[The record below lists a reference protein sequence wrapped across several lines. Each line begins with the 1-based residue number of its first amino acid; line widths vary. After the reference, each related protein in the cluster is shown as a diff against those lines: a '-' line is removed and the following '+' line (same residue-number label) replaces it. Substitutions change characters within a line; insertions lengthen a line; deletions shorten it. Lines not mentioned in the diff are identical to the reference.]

1 MQLNQYYSVEA
12 SGHQMSSVV
21 INTPLLLPGEVN
33 ISQLQGEIE
42 FNTLLFDKP
51 YN

>member
-1 MQLNQYYSVEA
+1 MNVPKQIKEN
-12 SGHQMSSVV
+12 V
-21 INTPLLLPGEVN
+21 IDFPKKRTLLLRGEVN

-42 FNTLLFDKP
+42 FNTFLFDKP